1 MSALGAPRAKL
12 IVSAGIGPSIGIDIF
27 PVMPASIELVKIALK
42 AYGNG
47 DCEIA
52 LALADPLIRWD
63 ERASRPD
70 GELVWKHDAV
80 RRAMRRYLDNWQQ
93 YGFELEDVAEVTP
106 GKVVGI
112 CREQGVDE
120 QGVSVDRRFGGLWVI
135 EGGKIVSWS
144 TYLTP
149 KEAVR
154 AARELG
160 DSGRFTRERQAPQE
174 TDDQQKRRAAKAR
187 AKIKREAAAS

>member
-1 MSALGAPRAKL
+1 
-12 IVSAGIGPSIGIDIF
+12 
-27 PVMPASIELVKIALK
+27 MPASVEIVRIALQ

-63 ERASRPD
+63 ERASRPE

-80 RRAMRRYLDNWQQ
+80 QRAMRRYLDSWRE
-93 YGFELEDVAEVTP
+93 YRFDLEEIAEVTP

-112 CREQGVDE
+112 CRERGLDAD
-120 QGVSVDRRFGGLWVI
+120 GMTVDRRFGGLWVI

-160 DSGRFTRERQAPQE
+160 PSGRFSPARSAAPE
-174 TDDQQKRRAAKAR
+174 PPKQKRKSAA
-187 AKIKREAAAS
+187 

>member
-1 MSALGAPRAKL
+1 
-12 IVSAGIGPSIGIDIF
+12 
-27 PVMPASIELVKIALK
+27 MPASVEIVKIALK

-70 GELVWKHDAV
+70 GDLVWKHEAV
-80 RRAMRRYLDNWQQ
+80 QRAMRRYLDAWQE
-93 YGFELEDVAEVTP
+93 YRFDLEDIAEVTS

-112 CREQGVDE
+112 CREQGVDAD
-120 QGVSVDRRFGGLWVI
+120 GVAVDRRFGGLWVI

-160 DSGRFTRERQAPQE
+160 NTGRFAPTQITEGAPERGGRAKPAVSDPQA
-174 TDDQQKRRAAKAR
+174 RRAAKAR
-187 AKIKREAAAS
+187 ARLRREKARS